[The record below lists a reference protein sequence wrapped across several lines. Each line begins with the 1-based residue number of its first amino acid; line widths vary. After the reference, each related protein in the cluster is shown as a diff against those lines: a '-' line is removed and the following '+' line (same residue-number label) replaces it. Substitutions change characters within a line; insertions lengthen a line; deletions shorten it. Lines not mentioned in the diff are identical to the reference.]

1 MLKRCGGVTFCRTL
15 FCLFLY
21 NFILS
26 FCLLFTLMYL
36 TFSGGVCN
44 HVHSKYLAESQRIH
58 TQLWHSIPH
67 HQWQMAEEQIEETP
81 EESPTLGK
89 DPRSVW
95 GFPAGQPSELAGS
108 APTRCHCEFIS
119 RMTDSL
125 PHIFHQKTRA
135 LPACYQATCL
145 GLSTKMGA
153 TEASNLAL
161 IVLHTGNLNS
171 SYQGGSQLLQKLYHS
186 WTLKRICAAVVQ
198 TTGLYSAALRYQGCH
213 IQSVV
218 MVLLPLSVCMTS
230 KRSSLDSWLTCCI
243 IRL

>member
-1 MLKRCGGVTFCRTL
+1 MPAFYPYVSYFLRWRLQSCSFKVLGWVPENSHAAMTLDTSSPVTDGRRT
-15 FCLFLY
+15 
-21 NFILS
+21 NRRD
-26 FCLLFTLMYL
+26 TR
-36 TFSGGVCN
+36 G
-44 HVHSKYLAESQRIH
+44 
-58 TQLWHSIPH
+58 
-67 HQWQMAEEQIEETP
+67 
-81 EESPTLGK
+81 ESPALGK

-135 LPACYQATCL
+135 LPVCCQATCL

-153 TEASNLAL
+153 TEASDLAL

-198 TTGLYSAALRYQGCH
+198 TTGLYSAALRCQGCH